1 MDYAISNTPSATTV
15 NDLLTTLGVDPS
27 GLKAVWLSLPAAT
40 FATPDHFGDEMTFA
54 DGIMLRTY
62 DEKSCMADA
71 LLDIVQELRLSTECT
86 CTFGHEGGFQIATIL
101 TDICSK
107 KGKPGDIAL
116 LRDLAPAMAVQSIC
130 DEGKALGRAVAQAL
144 DLFGSE
150 IEEHITK
157 KVCSAGSCRAF
168 QTYHILVS
176 KCIGCGKCL
185 DVCED
190 DAILGKPKFVHVVVQ
205 KNCTQCNRCLEVCP
219 EGAIITAGAEKPK
232 TPPKPI
238 PCKRR

>member
-1 MDYAISNTPSATTV
+1 MDYAITNAGSATV
-15 NDLLTTLGVDPS
+15 SELLSTLGVDAA
-27 GLKAVWLSLPAAT
+27 GLKAVWVSLPAA
-40 FATPDHFGDEMTFA
+40 ALVTPADFGREVEVAEGTL
-54 DGIMLRTY
+54 LRTY

-71 LLDIVQELRLSTECT
+71 LLTIVDELRFGTECT
-86 CTFGHEGGFQIATIL
+86 CTFGHEGGYQISTIL
-101 TDICSK
+101 ADICSK
-107 KGKPGDIAL
+107 KGRPGDIAL
-116 LRDLAPAMAVQSIC
+116 LRDLAPVMAVQSIC
-130 DEGKALGRAVAQAL
+130 DEGKAIGRAVTQAL
-144 DLFGSE
+144 DLFGTE

-157 KVCSAGSCRAF
+157 KVCAAGACRAF
-168 QTYHILVS
+168 QTYHILAS
-176 KCIGCGKCL
+176 KCIGCGMCL
-185 DVCED
+185 EACED